1 MKRRKRKNRTDPER
15 DRASTRRDLALAS
28 FEGTADGNGD
38 MGRKNA
44 EKPWRARA
52 ALIEA
57 SVEPRPTGLTDNLA
71 DLPPELL
78 KELSIGQLDTLEQ
91 QIVAVFEGEGGGA
104 NLDQVLIGL
113 YRKFR
118 VVQTRRFVQ
127 NKIWRMVRKGRLAK
141 TKGER
146 GVFTLVA
153 AKARKKRAG

>member
-1 MKRRKRKNRTDPER
+1 MKRRKRKNRSGEEER
-15 DRASTRRDLALAS
+15 YRLTSSERN
-28 FEGTADGNGD
+28 EGETGE
-38 MGRKNA
+38 MGRKQA
-44 EKPWRARA
+44 EKPWRAHA
-52 ALIEA
+52 ALIE
-57 SVEPRPTGLTDNLA
+57 SSIEPRPTGLTDNLA

-91 QIVAVFEGEGGGA
+91 QIVAVFEAEGGSA

-146 GVFTLVA
+146 GLFTLVA
-153 AKARKKRAG
+153 AKTRKKRAG